1 MELNWIINC
10 GLGRQA
16 KADDYGMDW
25 ELLASLGH
33 SLEVELIVAV
43 CYSFSMDS
51 NWIWKVSQYWDEL
64 DQRGGETPDT
74 LPSWVGVPILT
85 EIQPGAGSRMRR
97 RPYLLSEL
105 PS

>member
-25 ELLASLGH
+25 ELLASLGR
-33 SLEVELIVAV
+33 SLEVELIVAE

-64 DQRGGETPDT
+64 DQRGVRPQIHC
-74 LPSWVGVPILT
+74 P
-85 EIQPGAGSRMRR
+85 AGLGCL
-97 RPYLLSEL
+97 Y
-105 PS
+105 